1 LKQASKQLHEKF
13 DNVILLNEFKINKV
27 DKHIYVKN
35 TDKSY
40 CMYLYWWMLILG
52 NNKYVIKFLKKKKKL
67 TNMFD
72 MKDFDIVDVY

>member
-1 LKQASKQLHEKF
+1 LLQLRGLLLKKKKKKDFKLVKLLYGLKQASKQLHEKF

-40 CMYLYWWMLILG
+40 
-52 NNKYVIKFLKKKKKL
+52 VIVCIYI
-67 TNMFD
+67 D
-72 MKDFDIVDVY
+72 GC

>member
-1 LKQASKQLHEKF
+1 MLQLRGLLLKKKKKKDFKLVKLLYGLKQASKQLHEKF

-40 CMYLYWWMLILG
+40 
-52 NNKYVIKFLKKKKKL
+52 VIVCIYI
-67 TNMFD
+67 D
-72 MKDFDIVDVY
+72 GC

>member
-1 LKQASKQLHEKF
+1 LLKKKKKKDFKLVKLLYGLKQASKQLHEKF

-40 CMYLYWWMLILG
+40 
-52 NNKYVIKFLKKKKKL
+52 VIVCIYI
-67 TNMFD
+67 D
-72 MKDFDIVDVY
+72 GC

>member
-1 LKQASKQLHEKF
+1 
-13 DNVILLNEFKINKV
+13 LLNEFKINKV

-52 NNKYVIKFLKKKKKL
+52 NNKYEIKFLKKKKK
-67 TNMFD
+67 NN
-72 MKDFDIVDVY
+72 